1 MGLDIYFY
9 KAKRSKLK
17 LQDNNVEY
25 INSNTFF
32 AAHNLDTDIFN
43 EVAYF
48 RKVNFLLPFFDYID
62 NCSYREVKRDEL
74 ERLFVNCTNILEK
87 RNDKASMTLLPTQSG
102 FFFGSMDYDEYYY
115 QDVENVRNR
124 IVDIL
129 DNWNEDKDAI
139 FLYCWW

>member
-25 INSNTFF
+25 INSNTFI

-48 RKVNFLLPFFDYID
+48 RKVNFLLPFFSYID

-74 ERLFVNCTNILEK
+74 ERLSVNCTNVLEK
-87 RNDKASMTLLPTQSG
+87 RNDETSMTLLPTQSG
-102 FFFGSMDYDEYYY
+102 FFFGNQDYNECYY
-115 QDVENVRNR
+115 QDVEDVRNC
-124 IVDIL
+124 IIDLL
-129 DNWNEDKDAI
+129 DNWNEHKDAI